1 MDSREK
7 RAVIA
12 QETLEII
19 KRGHYQNLLG
29 ETINIKEACLAAKT
43 SSIHYSETMFKKVF
57 AQRDNILKTKKSLN
71 AISFTVSNETTLHA
85 ASRLVND
92 EGIEKVLCLNF
103 ASAKNPGGGF
113 LNGSQAQEES
123 LARAT
128 ALYPCIA
135 QMTQMYDT
143 NRNLGSSLYTDD
155 MIYSPGVPVIRDDND
170 ELLNQP
176 FLVSILT
183 VPAVNA
189 GAVRQK
195 GKRSEIAS
203 IESTMLARTEKLLSV
218 AAIHDYKVLV
228 LGAWGCGVF
237 KNNPQNV
244 AEYFYHH
251 LVENPNLNGFFE
263 KVVFAVLDKSKDEY
277 IITPFHTTF
286 KTTRLDS

>member
-1 MDSREK
+1 MTNREQ
-7 RAVIA
+7 RAAIA
-12 QETLEII
+12 RETLEILQQ
-19 KRGHYQNLLG
+19 GFYQNRLG
-29 ETINIKEACLAAKT
+29 ETINIREACLTAKT
-43 SSIHYSETMFKKVF
+43 GSIHYSERMFKDVF
-57 AQRDNILKTKKSLN
+57 AQRDSLLNTKETLN
-71 AISFTVSNETTLHA
+71 QTSCTVSNETTLHA

-128 ALYPCIA
+128 GLYPCIV

-155 MIYSPGVPVIRDDND
+155 TIYSPGVPVIRDDND

-195 GKRSEIAS
+195 GKNSEINS
-203 IESTMLARTEKLLSV
+203 IESKMLARTEKLLSV
-218 AAIHDYKVLV
+218 GAIHEYRVLV

-237 KNNPQNV
+237 KNNPQDV
-244 AEYFYHH
+244 AGYFYHH
-251 LVENPNLNGFFE
+251 LVENPNLNRFFE
-263 KVVFAVLDKSKDEY
+263 KVVFAVLDKSKDEST
-277 IITPFHTTF
+277 IAPFRSTF
-286 KTTRLDS
+286 EKIH